1 MAEPGWIKH
10 SLSVGA
16 FEFRRSVRTIFRD
29 TVRLAAMCVGVLFT
43 SLILAALLV
52 GFSEMTRSIETIITR
67 EQIRGSVCLF
77 WLFAVFLI
85 GSRVV
90 SARPHID
97 AEPLLLT
104 TVSARTVAMGLLVAE
119 TLRVLSL
126 FGLPIL
132 VLTGALVTG
141 FDTLWS
147 YLLVPTGLVLFV
159 VTAVLTG
166 AVFGYAAVWLATTS
180 RFVARHKTVLGY
192 IGSFVVTGAFYLFF
206 FPQIGGVSQA
216 SLAWI
221 PIGWLYDLIVV
232 GTPLMESL
240 LYPAGV
246 LLSSAVLLIVG
257 GALIEVEVT
266 ALWFTAPVSVDTGE
280 RPRTDDAVERENFL
294 GIIREDALAAAAKP
308 LVVPRIVSMPTR
320 RVAEWSLLRTRRD
333 PRRLMFLLIPLFI
346 IGSSLVSTGLQSEVP
361 YAVAVPLCTVFLP
374 WLVGSIFAL
383 NPLGD
388 EGTMLPVTLTAVS
401 GTQYVR
407 GLMMPGLLLGL
418 PVVILVTGI
427 AGVVSPYAL
436 IGRTSLVILS
446 VYLTCVSV
454 AIAPAIG
461 MAFPRFSAIS
471 VGQSRKV
478 LPPRMSAVVLH
489 MALILVPGSL
499 LTMLVIAPGVARLVL
514 AGLFGSLPAFVVEL
528 LTDSGVPLSV
538 VATGFSHVGGWI
550 QALEIW
556 QLQAVAWGLLVGGG
570 LLTVLLY
577 RNAIH
582 RFERYTLS

>member
-10 SLSVGA
+10 SLSVGV
-16 FEFRRSVRTIFRD
+16 FEFRRSVRTMFRD
-29 TVRLAAMCVGVLFT
+29 TVRLVAMCVGVLLT
-43 SLILAALLV
+43 SLILASLLF
-52 GFSEMTRSIETIITR
+52 GFSEITRSIETIITR
-67 EQIRGSVCLF
+67 EQIRGSVSLF

-90 SARPHID
+90 SSISHID

-119 TLRVLSL
+119 TLRVLSI

-141 FDTLWS
+141 FDALWS
-147 YLLVPTGLVLFV
+147 YLLVPTGSVLFV

-166 AVFGYAAVWLATTS
+166 AVFGYAVVWLATTS

-192 IGSFVVTGAFYLFF
+192 VGSLVVTGGFYLFF

-232 GTPLMESL
+232 GTPLMESP

-257 GALIEVEVT
+257 GALVEVEVT
-266 ALWFTAPVSVDTGE
+266 ALWFTAPVSIDTGE
-280 RPRTDDAVERENFL
+280 RPRTDDAMK
-294 GIIREDALAAAAKP
+294 REDALAAAAKP
-308 LVVPRIVSMPTR
+308 LVVPRIISMPTR

-333 PRRLMFLLIPLFI
+333 PRRLMFLLIPLFV

-361 YAVAVPLCTVFLP
+361 HAVAVPLCTVFLP

-401 GTQYVR
+401 GTQYVH

-436 IGRTSLVILS
+436 IERISFVILS

-471 VGQSRKV
+471 VSQSRKV

-514 AGLFGSLPAFVVEL
+514 AGLFGSLPAFVVGL

-538 VATGFSHVGGWI
+538 VVTWFSHVGRGI
-550 QALEIW
+550 RALEIW
-556 QLQAVAWGLLVGGG
+556 QLQAVAWGLLVGGV
-570 LLTVLLY
+570 LLAVLLY

-582 RFERYTLS
+582 RFERYVLS